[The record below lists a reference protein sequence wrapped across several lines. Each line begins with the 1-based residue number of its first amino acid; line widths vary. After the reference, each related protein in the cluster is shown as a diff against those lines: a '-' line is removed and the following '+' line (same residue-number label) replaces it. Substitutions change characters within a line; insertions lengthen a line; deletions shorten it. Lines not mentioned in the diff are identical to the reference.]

1 MCFSDLKLLKQFSQH
16 TRKSGVASGMDQE
29 TLAEMAHYVPG
40 EKPTVPGHEAV
51 VRIVKVGEGVDHF
64 KVGERYVVE
73 TDYRWLPTEKSNAA
87 FGYNFEG
94 GLQEYVLFD
103 ERVITSP
110 DGELM
115 LIPAPEDLSAS
126 ALALVE
132 PWACVE
138 HAYGER
144 QRRELKN
151 GGSVLVAH
159 DAGVEVPNIK
169 ACPGRPASVVY
180 ADRDSLAQ
188 IAGSGFD
195 DIVYFGADPEM
206 VEKLSPRLNPG
217 GLMVIVQG
225 GLKLAAPSTRPSG
238 ASITAAFASSEP
250 QAPTPP
256 RRSPRYRRA
265 PSFAPATEST
275 SSAPPGRWAPCT

>member
-1 MCFSDLKLLKQFSQH
+1 M
-16 TRKSGVASGMDQE
+16 QE

-151 GGSVLVAH
+151 GGAVLVATTRASTPRH
-159 DAGVEVPNIK
+159 RRVSRATRLHSFRRPRFPCADA
-169 ACPGRPASVVY
+169 R
-180 ADRDSLAQ
+180 
-188 IAGSGFD
+188 
-195 DIVYFGADPEM
+195 
-206 VEKLSPRLNPG
+206 
-217 GLMVIVQG
+217 
-225 GLKLAAPSTRPSG
+225 AATST
-238 ASITAAFASSEP
+238 
-250 QAPTPP
+250 
-256 RRSPRYRRA
+256 
-265 PSFAPATEST
+265 T
-275 SSAPPGRWAPCT
+275 SSISAPIPRWSKSCRRD